1 MEEILVCL
9 SGAPSNVRVIKA
21 AAKMAE
27 AYGGNLTALY
37 VEPPDLQEHEPEA
50 RARLEANFRLAH
62 RLGAKVTRL
71 YGEDAAT
78 QIAEYARVS
87 GSTKIVIGKSPT
99 HTSVFRKKTLID
111 RLNELAPDI
120 DIFIIPDKATPSE
133 RAHRLSF
140 SDERFSV
147 ADVLK
152 TLGLL
157 TAATLG
163 GLVFT
168 KLGFSTA
175 NVIILYTLAVLG
187 IAVTTTGRSYSLASA
202 VLSVFVFNFLFTVP
216 LHSFS
221 AEPSEIATFVVM
233 FIAAII
239 ISSLTTQIKRQAR
252 LKAQHSYRTEIL
264 LETSQRM
271 QKAESEEQILS
282 LAATQLGKLS
292 GRGVMIFPVKDGT
305 LGEPMLFPSVEG
317 DDFSPYLESSELA
330 AAREALATGHG
341 TGCGTQSFPNA
352 KGLYMAIRSTEG
364 VLAVVCFSVN
374 GQPER
379 ESYSRSLTV
388 AILDECGIMLEN
400 ERYKLAK
407 REMEEKAR
415 AQELRANLL
424 RSISHDLRTPLT
436 GISGSASL
444 LLTGKMSEDQRT
456 ELLKAIR
463 DDSEW
468 LITLVE
474 NLLCITRI
482 EGRDKLTELEP
493 ELVGE
498 VIADA
503 LTHIDRSSAQH
514 KVTTVI
520 ADDYLMANMDAR
532 LIEQVLINLVN
543 NAVKYTPAGST
554 ICVSAESSG
563 GSVLVSVSDNGPG
576 IADASKGKIFDMF
589 YTEAKTGDSRRGLGL
604 GLALCK
610 SIVTAHGGEISVSD
624 AKPHGAVF
632 TFSLPEVKTDEQG
645 TDTGR

>member
-221 AEPSEIATFVVM
+221 AEPNEIATFVVM

-317 DDFSPYLESSELA
+317 EDFSPYLESSELA
-330 AAREALATGHG
+330 AAIQALATGHS

-364 VLAVVCFSVN
+364 VLAVVCFAVN

-379 ESYSRSLTV
+379 ESYSKSLTV

-444 LLTGKMSEDQRT
+444 LLTGKMSEDKRT

-520 ADDYLMANMDAR
+520 ADDYLMAYMDAR

-554 ICVSAESSG
+554 ICVSAGSSG

-624 AKPHGAVF
+624 AEPHGAVF